1 MERYNRISSMEDD
14 VRTIGSHIRL
24 LPAVS
29 LVVAAFS
36 FMLTTVVWRLVHQT
50 SAVEAAVH
58 ESIVEINRLTTST
71 SGDLAQVQ
79 GGLAGQTVVLDQLER
94 RLAKME
100 SASLVGID
108 RIQALSSDMARQWV
122 AADQVR
128 QELQRATTSLSQ
140 MRQQILEQMAVD
152 NNQQTESRDVMVR
165 QVNAAMTQMERA
177 LLAQTEDFQQQKQKF
192 DAAADRDRATRR
204 AMLHEATQAFTVQV
218 EGLRQILDGLRI
230 EANAVEDA
238 ALPPEATTVAASPQ
252 AAEAPAT
259 TQATVIQVP
268 SPVIDELAPAATDEV
283 SDLGPDEPAESSEPG
298 QPTTAALETD
308 TVRE

>member
-1 MERYNRISSMEDD
+1 
-14 VRTIGSHIRL
+14 
-24 LPAVS
+24 
-29 LVVAAFS
+29 
-36 FMLTTVVWRLVHQT
+36 
-50 SAVEAAVH
+50 
-58 ESIVEINRLTTST
+58 
-71 SGDLAQVQ
+71 VQ